1 MGDVERATAFF
12 RDQLGL
18 PFLFTAPPGLA
29 FFDCGGVR
37 LMVTKPQ
44 GAGAVGANSILYF
57 KVPDIVAAH
66 SALQARGVVFERPP
80 ALVARM
86 PDHELW
92 LAPFRG
98 AHLPIDG
105 SIWVPAVARA
115 SCPWVWVKPSDMGK
129 MPMPLAPPAIGRCA
143 SFRDP
148 DGNPLAIMS
157 ERR

>member
-1 MGDVERATAFF
+1 MTTSTFPGLSALGQIAFTVSDVGRATAFF

-18 PFLFTAPPGLA
+18 PFLFAAPPGLA

-57 KVPDIVAAH
+57 KVSDIAAAH
-66 SALQARGVVFERPP
+66 LALQARGVVFERPP

-92 LAPFRG
+92 LA
-98 AHLPIDG
+98 
-105 SIWVPAVARA
+105 
-115 SCPWVWVKPSDMGK
+115 
-129 MPMPLAPPAIGRCA
+129 

-148 DGNPLAIMS
+148 DGNILELMS
-157 ERR
+157 EKR

>member
-1 MGDVERATAFF
+1 MSTVSPGLSVLGQIAFTVSDVERATVFF

-18 PFLFTAPPGLA
+18 PFLFAAPPGLA

-44 GAGAVGANSILYF
+44 GAGAVGANSLLYF
-57 KVPDIVAAH
+57 KVPDIDAAH
-66 SALQARGVVFERPP
+66 SALQARGVVFERTP

-92 LAPFRG
+92 LA
-98 AHLPIDG
+98 
-105 SIWVPAVARA
+105 
-115 SCPWVWVKPSDMGK
+115 
-129 MPMPLAPPAIGRCA
+129 

-148 DGNPLAIMS
+148 DGNLLAIMS
-157 ERR
+157 EKR

>member
-1 MGDVERATAFF
+1 MSTASPSLSALGQIAFTVSDVERALGFF

-18 PFLFTAPPGLA
+18 PFLFAAPPGLA

-37 LMVTKPQ
+37 LMVTKPL

-57 KVPDIVAAH
+57 KVADIDATHMAM
-66 SALQARGVVFERPP
+66 QARGVVFERPP

-92 LAPFRG
+92 F
-98 AHLPIDG
+98 
-105 SIWVPAVARA
+105 
-115 SCPWVWVKPSDMGK
+115 
-129 MPMPLAPPAIGRCA
+129 A

-148 DGNPLAIMS
+148 DGNILELMS
-157 ERR
+157 EKR

>member
-1 MGDVERATAFF
+1 MTTSTFPGLSALGQIAFTVSEVERATVFF

-57 KVPDIVAAH
+57 KVADIDAAYA
-66 SALQARGVVFERPP
+66 ALQARGVVFERPP

-92 LAPFRG
+92 LA
-98 AHLPIDG
+98 
-105 SIWVPAVARA
+105 
-115 SCPWVWVKPSDMGK
+115 
-129 MPMPLAPPAIGRCA
+129 

-148 DGNPLAIMS
+148 DGNILAIMS
-157 ERR
+157 EKR

>member
-1 MGDVERATAFF
+1 MKTNRCGCGQLKRHHLARMTTTTFPGLSALGQIAFTVGDVERTTGFF

-18 PFLFTAPPGLA
+18 PFLFAAPPGLA

-57 KVPDIVAAH
+57 KVSDIDAAH
-66 SALQARGVVFERPP
+66 LALQARGVVFERPP

-92 LAPFRG
+92 LA
-98 AHLPIDG
+98 
-105 SIWVPAVARA
+105 
-115 SCPWVWVKPSDMGK
+115 
-129 MPMPLAPPAIGRCA
+129 

-148 DGNPLAIMS
+148 DGNILELMN
-157 ERR
+157 EKR